1 MIGKRKLTKQDK
13 ELLACFNHDAP
24 SDLVFWSF
32 RYFLGRM
39 TIHACCFADQLA
51 TCWPHLD
58 ARVQALIKRELEKEF
73 ERLDEHIAQLKK
85 NKKKLQK
92 HQKTDLAEA
101 IIDRDALK
109 QAHNYYGGD
118 DV

>member
-13 ELLACFNHDAP
+13 ELLACFNVDSP

-39 TIHACCFADQLA
+39 TIQTSCFADQLA

-58 ARVQALIKRELEKEF
+58 ARVQALIKRELEEEF
-73 ERLDEHIAQLKK
+73 RRDDEARA
-85 NKKKLQK
+85 NKKDWKPLGHDCDRGSWQK
-92 HQKTDLAEA
+92 V
-101 IIDRDALK
+101 RDAYNK
-109 QAHNYYGGD
+109 EAQP
-118 DV
+118 